1 MKQEVN
7 FKEVLEK
14 SEEHINSIK
23 TKRDSPTTHTTR
35 NLVFGGGV
43 LLSVMFAGMLALQLI
58 TGIIALV
65 LTGVFG
71 LAAFFVVKNFKKYD
85 KLVAQKIKNHVLSE
99 QLKEAQKNNIVQL
112 KNTVLSRKERFK
124 VGVENHNKMGGFVE
138 KVKDSALKATDCDP
152 YKEQKQRTYDRVSEA
167 YTMNK
172 ARLKKAKI
180 AIDDF
185 EKKVYHYES
194 MAEIAEYASMAL
206 ASVEGNDLE
215 DMLSLAAFDSIDT
228 DFCEAMVGL
237 ENAVEFE

>member
-14 SEEHINSIK
+14 SEERINNIK

-43 LLSVMFAGMLALQLI
+43 LLSVMFAGMLALQVI
-58 TGIIALV
+58 TGIIALA

-124 VGVENHNKMGGFVE
+124 VGLENHNKMGGFVAKIKMKVERCEPDNPFKAQNE
-138 KVKDSALKATDCDP
+138 KI
-152 YKEQKQRTYDRVSEA
+152 YERVSKA
-167 YTMNK
+167 YAMNK
-172 ARLKKAKI
+172 ERLKKAQE
-180 AIDDF
+180 AIDTF
-185 EKKVYHYES
+185 EKKVYHYEG
-194 MAEIAEYASMAL
+194 MAEVAEYASKAMASI
-206 ASVEGNDLE
+206 ANNELE